1 MTVSA
6 LGIYFIVYG
15 VLAISH
21 ILVQMVIGHKEHR
34 RQKAK
39 HFTEWHQGHY
49 PSVSVIVP
57 SYNEEPDI
65 LDACVRSIANQDYES
80 LEILVVDDGSSKRES
95 LKTEVYDHLAKLP
108 GVHIIYTPINVG
120 KRHAQ
125 KFGFNRSTGEI
136 IVTVDSDTVL
146 PQGAIK
152 QLMQRFKDPTVGAV
166 TGDVQVENNKVNT
179 LTRLIGYRYWSAF
192 HQERAAQSYFYVLM
206 CCSGPFSAYRKSV
219 IDHVKDSYTSQN
231 FLGRRCTF
239 GDDRHLTNL
248 VLEEGY
254 RVVFDNKAIA
264 LTHVP
269 EDIRTYIKQQVR
281 WNKSFYREMLWTLR
295 SYKRHH
301 NYMIYDLV
309 MQLVLPF
316 LLVIALAG
324 MVYQSFVY
332 GPHVVLHYVATIVVI
347 AILRAAYGLYRTK
360 DAGFLLFVLYG
371 FIHLFLLMPTRL
383 YALCT
388 MRETGWGTR

>member
-1 MTVSA
+1 MSV
-6 LGIYFIVYG
+6 LGVYFICYG

-21 ILVQMVIGHKEHR
+21 ILVQMYIGHMEHR

-39 HFTEWHQGHY
+39 HFTEWHKGHY
-49 PSVSVIVP
+49 PTVSVVVP
-57 SYNEEPDI
+57 AYNEEPQI
-65 LDACVRSIANQDYES
+65 LYNCIESIADQDYES
-80 LEILVVDDGSSKRES
+80 LEVLVVDDGSSKREE
-95 LKTEVYDHLAKLP
+95 LKKSVYDHFEHDEH
-108 GVHIIYTPINVG
+108 VRIIYTPINVG

-125 KFGFNRSTGEI
+125 KFGFNRATGDI
-136 IVTVDSDTVL
+136 IVTVDSDTIL
-146 PQGAIK
+146 PPGSVR

-166 TGDVQVENNKVNT
+166 TGDVRVENMKINM

-219 IDHVKDSYTSQN
+219 IDHVKDRYTSQK
-231 FLGRRCTF
+231 FMGRKCTF

-264 LTHVP
+264 YTHVP
-269 EDIRTYIKQQVR
+269 EKLRIYIKQQIR
-281 WNKSFYREMLWTLR
+281 WNKSFYREMLWTLK
-295 SYKRHH
+295 SYRKHH
-301 NYMIYDLV
+301 AYMIYDLI
-309 MQLVLPF
+309 MQFTLPF
-316 LLVIALAG
+316 LLLVALGG
-324 MVYQSFVY
+324 MVWQSVHY
-332 GPHVVLHYVATIVVI
+332 GPHVILTYMATIVII
-347 AILRAAYGLYRTK
+347 AVLRAMYGIFRTR
-360 DAGFLLFVLYG
+360 DLGFLLFVLYG

-388 MRETGWGTR
+388 INQTKWGTR

>member
-1 MTVSA
+1 MSA
-6 LGIYFIVYG
+6 LGIYFICYG
-15 VLAISH
+15 ILAISH
-21 ILVQMVIGHKEHR
+21 ILVQMIIGHKEHR
-34 RQKAK
+34 RQQAK
-39 HFTEWHQGHY
+39 HYTDWHQGHY

-57 SYNEEPDI
+57 SYNEDPEI
-65 LDACVRSIANQDYES
+65 LEACIRSIADQDYEK
-80 LEILVVDDGSSKRES
+80 LEVLVVDDGSSKREE
-95 LKTEVYDHLAKLP
+95 LKLRVYDKFANHPL
-108 GVHIIYTPINVG
+108 VHVIYTPINVG

-136 IVTVDSDTVL
+136 IVTVDSDTIIPDGGVR
-146 PQGAIK
+146 

-166 TGDVQVENNKVNT
+166 TGDVQVENKNFNV
-179 LTRLIGYRYWSAF
+179 LTKLIGYRYWSAF

-219 IDHVKDSYTSQN
+219 IDHVKDAYTSQN

-254 RVVFDNKAIA
+254 RVVFDSKAISY
-264 LTHVP
+264 THVP
-269 EDIRTYIKQQVR
+269 DNLRVYLKQQVR
-281 WNKSFYREMLWTLR
+281 WNKSFYREMLWTLK
-295 SYKRHH
+295 SYRQHH
-301 NYMIYDLV
+301 AYMIYDLV
-309 MQLVLPF
+309 MQLILPF
-316 LLVIALAG
+316 LLIVALGG
-324 MVYQSFVY
+324 MVWQSFTY
-332 GPHVVLHYVATIVVI
+332 GPHVIWHYLLTIVVI
-347 AILRAAYGLYRTK
+347 AVLRAGYGLWRTR

>member
-1 MTVSA
+1 M
-6 LGIYFIVYG
+6 I
-15 VLAISH
+15 
-21 ILVQMVIGHKEHR
+21 IGHKEHR
-34 RQKAK
+34 RQKAR

-49 PSVSVIVP
+49 PTVSVIVP
-57 SYNEEPDI
+57 SYNEEPEI
-65 LDACVRSIANQDYES
+65 LDACVRSIANQDYEN
-80 LEILVVDDGSSKRES
+80 LEILVVDDGSTKREQ
-95 LKTEVYDHLAKLP
+95 LKTEVYDKFAIYP
-108 GVHIIYTPINVG
+108 NVHVIYTPLNVG

-146 PQGAIK
+146 PQHAVR

-166 TGDVQVENNKVNT
+166 TGDVQVENSKVNI

-206 CCSGPFSAYRKSV
+206 CCSGPFSAYRKNV
-219 IDHVKDSYTSQN
+219 IDHVKDKYTSQN

-264 LTHVP
+264 YTHVP
-269 EDIRTYIKQQVR
+269 TDIRTYIKQQVR

-295 SYKRHH
+295 SFREHH
-301 NYMIYDLV
+301 PYMIYDLV
-309 MQLVLPF
+309 MQLILPF
-316 LLVIALAG
+316 LLIVALGG
-324 MVYQSFVY
+324 MVWQSFTY
-332 GPHVVLHYVATIVVI
+332 GPHVILHYIGTIIVI
-347 AILRAAYGLYRTK
+347 AILRAGYGLYRTK

-371 FIHLFLLMPTRL
+371 FIHLLLLMPTRL

>member
-1 MTVSA
+1 VSA
-6 LGIYFIVYG
+6 LGVYFIVYG
-15 VLAISH
+15 ILAISH
-21 ILVQMVIGHKEHR
+21 ILVQMIIGHKEHR

-57 SYNEEPDI
+57 SYNEEPAI

-80 LEILVVDDGSSKRES
+80 LEILVVDDGSTEREQ
-95 LKTEVYDHLAKLP
+95 LKAQVYDTFAIYP
-108 GVHIIYTPINVG
+108 NVHVIYTPLNVG

-146 PQGAIK
+146 PQHAIR

-166 TGDVQVENNKVNT
+166 TGDVQVENSKVNI

-219 IDHVKDSYTSQN
+219 IDHVKDKYTSQN

-264 LTHVP
+264 YTHVP
-269 EDIRTYIKQQVR
+269 TDIRTYIKQQVR

-295 SYKRHH
+295 SFREHH
-301 NYMIYDLV
+301 PYMIYDLV
-309 MQLVLPF
+309 MQLILPF
-316 LLVIALAG
+316 LLIVALGG
-324 MVYQSFVY
+324 MVWQSFTY
-332 GPHVVLHYVATIVVI
+332 GPHVILHYIGTIIVI
-347 AILRAAYGLYRTK
+347 AVLRAGYGLYRTK

-371 FIHLFLLMPTRL
+371 FIHLLLLMPTRL

>member
-1 MTVSA
+1 MSA
-6 LGIYFIVYG
+6 LGVYFICYG

-21 ILVQMVIGHKEHR
+21 IMLQMYIGHLEHR
-34 RQKAK
+34 RQKAR
-39 HFTEWHQGHY
+39 HFTKWRQGHY
-49 PSVSVIVP
+49 PTVSAIIP
-57 SYNEEPDI
+57 AYNEEPDI
-65 LDACVRSIANQDYES
+65 LYNCIRSIADQEYET
-80 LEILVVDDGSSKRES
+80 LEVLVVDDGSSKREQ
-95 LKTEVYDHLAKLP
+95 LKEQVYSRFDNDP
-108 GVHIIYTPINVG
+108 RVHVIYTPINVG

-136 IVTVDSDTVL
+136 IVTVDSDTIL
-146 PQGAIK
+146 PKDGVR
-152 QLMQRFKDPTVGAV
+152 QLVQRFKDPTVGAV
-166 TGDVQVENNKVNT
+166 TGDVQVENAKYNL

-219 IDHVKDSYTSQN
+219 IDHVKDRYTSQN
-231 FLGRRCTF
+231 FMGRRCTF

-264 LTHVP
+264 YTHVP

-295 SYKRHH
+295 SYRKHH
-301 NYMIYDLV
+301 PYMIYDLI
-309 MQLVLPF
+309 MQLILPF
-316 LLVIALAG
+316 LLIVALGG
-324 MVYQSFVY
+324 MVYQTIQY
-332 GPHVVLHYVATIVVI
+332 GPHVILGYLATIVII
-347 AILRAAYGLYRTK
+347 AVLRASYGIFRTHDK
-360 DAGFLLFVLYG
+360 GFLLFVLYG

-388 MRETGWGTR
+388 INVTKWGTR

>member
-1 MTVSA
+1 MSV
-6 LGIYFIVYG
+6 LGVYFICYG
-15 VLAISH
+15 FLAISH
-21 ILVQMVIGHKEHR
+21 ILVQMYIGHMEHR
-34 RQKAK
+34 RQKAR
-39 HFTEWHQGHY
+39 HFTNWHQGHY

-57 SYNEEPDI
+57 AYNEEPEI
-65 LDACVRSIANQDYES
+65 LYNCIKSIADQAYDS
-80 LEILVVDDGSSKRES
+80 LEVLVVDDGSSKREE
-95 LKTEVYDHLAKLP
+95 LKRTVYSRFDNDSR
-108 GVHIIYTPINVG
+108 VHIIYTPINVG

-125 KFGFNRSTGEI
+125 KFGFNRCTGEI
-136 IVTVDSDTVL
+136 IVTVDSDTII
-146 PQGAIK
+146 PQDGIR
-152 QLMQRFKDPTVGAV
+152 QLMQRFKDPTVGAI
-166 TGDVQVENNKVNT
+166 TGDVQVENKSANT

-219 IDHVKDSYTSQN
+219 IEHVKDRYTSQS
-231 FLGRRCTF
+231 FLGERCTF

-254 RVVFDNKAIA
+254 RVVFDSKAIA
-264 LTHVP
+264 YTHVP

-295 SYKRHH
+295 SYRKHH
-301 NYMIYDLV
+301 NYMIYDLI
-309 MQLVLPF
+309 MQLILPF
-316 LLVIALAG
+316 LLVIALGG
-324 MVYQSFVY
+324 MAYQSLLY
-332 GPHVVLHYVATIVVI
+332 GPRVIATYMLTIVVI
-347 AILRAAYGLYRTK
+347 AMLRATYGLYRTR

-388 MRETGWGTR
+388 MRQTGWGTR